1 MALHFLRIKKIKF
14 VLRPQKN
21 YFMKTPLFF
30 ALVLMSFFALPAC
43 TRTENDKNAGKGG
56 NATLR
61 IVPKHHNEN
70 KNIVNGKIYIKYN
83 AQDAP
88 STFDDSADCI
98 MTSGVS
104 TATFTGLKKGNYYL
118 TGVGYD
124 TSIKQSVKGGIPYTI
139 NAEVAIDIVVP
150 VTETHL

>member
-1 MALHFLRIKKIKF
+1 MKKFPKLTL
-14 VLRPQKN
+14 V
-21 YFMKTPLFF
+21 LFF
-30 ALVLMSFFALPAC
+30 GISLSAC
-43 TRTENDKNAGKGG
+43 TRPENENTAGKGG

-61 IVPKHHNEN
+61 IVPKHHSEN
-70 KNIVNGKIYIKYN
+70 KNIINAKIYIKYN
-83 AQDAP
+83 TQDAP

-104 TATFTGLKKGNYYL
+104 TATFTGLKKGKYYL

-124 TSIKQSVKGGIPYTI
+124 TSIKNTVKGGVPYTI
-139 NAEVAIDIVVP
+139 NEEVTLDIVVP